1 VLLAAIT
8 VLLYVLARKP
18 RHQGVLMG
26 VLGVTYS
33 VPRFFLDFF
42 RARDLS
48 FVDGR
53 FLGLTPAQWIT
64 PVLTGIALYL
74 WVTARRFPLVTAAL
88 PPGAPGEPGGSI
100 SAADPTPERRHAP
113 GAR

>member
-1 VLLAAIT
+1 
-8 VLLYVLARKP
+8 
-18 RHQGVLMG
+18 MG

-64 PVLTGIALYL
+64 PVLAGIALYL
-74 WVTARRFPLVTAAL
+74 GVTARRFPLVTAAL
-88 PPGAPGEPGGSI
+88 PPGAPGGQV